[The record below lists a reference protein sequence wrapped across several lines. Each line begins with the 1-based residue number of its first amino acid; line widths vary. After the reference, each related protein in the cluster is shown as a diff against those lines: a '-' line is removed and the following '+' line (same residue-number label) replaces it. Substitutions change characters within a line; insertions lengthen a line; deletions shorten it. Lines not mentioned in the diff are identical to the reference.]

1 MGVGADFV
9 NAESG
14 FGVAE
19 MWQYAQF
26 VSGYP
31 FGALSC
37 TLYHPCN
44 CIHEC
49 RPAELCF
56 QALKEYLEL

>member
-31 FGALSC
+31 FGALH
-37 TLYHPCN
+37 TVPPHN
-44 CIHEC
+44 CIHKR
-49 RPAELCF
+49 RPVELCF
-56 QALKEYLEL
+56 QALKGYLEL